1 MIDHPDKRGSLM
13 DQFLTDRSRQILEA
27 IIEDY
32 IQTAEPIGSRT
43 ITRRHGLTLSPATV
57 RNVMSDLEEM
67 GYLVSPHT
75 SAGRVPTDKAYR
87 FYVDSM
93 VRMNKIA
100 REEREEIRKRC
111 RLTGKD
117 IGDVLKET
125 SRMLSS
131 ISHYMGIV
139 MAPRFTA
146 NVFQHIEFISLSD
159 KKILAILVSQNGT
172 VQNRIFDTDNDLRT
186 TDLLR
191 MSNYLNDI
199 LKGLTIAQVKNR
211 ILEEMQQDK
220 VRYDVLMARA
230 LDLSRQTL
238 EETEVEVFIEG
249 QANILEQ
256 PEFADVGKMK
266 EIFRAFEEKG
276 QLLALL
282 ERCMTAEGVQIFIGA
297 ESHLNRMS
305 GMSLVTSTYVTGK
318 NTIGILGVIGPTRM
332 GYSKIIPIV
341 DYTAR
346 QVSRLL
352 EL

>member
-1 MIDHPDKRGSLM
+1 MLEY
-13 DQFLTDRSRQILEA
+13 LTDRSRQILEA

-57 RNVMSDLEEM
+57 RNVMADLEEM
-67 GYLVSPHT
+67 GFLVSPHT
-75 SAGRVPTDKAYR
+75 SAGRVPTEKAYR
-87 FYVDSM
+87 FYVDSL
-93 VRMNKIA
+93 VRHNRIA

-117 IGDVLKET
+117 IGEVLKET

-146 NVFQHIEFISLSD
+146 NVFRHMEFIKLSG
-159 KKILAILVSQNGT
+159 KKILAILVSQSGS
-172 VQNRIFDTDNDLRT
+172 VQNKIIETDEELNIDELNG
-186 TDLLR
+186 
-191 MSNYLNDI
+191 MANYLNDI

-211 ILEEMQQDK
+211 ILEEMEKDK
-220 VRYDVLMARA
+220 VMYDALMARA
-230 LDLSRQTL
+230 LKLSQQTL
-238 EETEVEVFIEG
+238 EDSEVEVFIEG

-256 PEFADVGKMK
+256 PEFADVTKMK
-266 EIFRAFEEKG
+266 EIIRTFEEKG

-282 ERCMTAEGVQIFIGA
+282 ESCMAAEGVQIFIGS

-305 GMSLVTSTYVTGK
+305 GMSLVTATYVTGK
-318 NTIGILGVIGPTRM
+318 NTLGILGVIGPTRM